1 LLRQLNGARLYGYQ
15 WINRSK
21 KWTLSIYTIGC
32 KLDPNYYLCDEV
44 KRMKSE
50 WVSEWVKKSI
60 YLIYSQRKY
69 LTRQLKRLYV
79 EARFEPG
86 QWKVHCTIFFSS
98 LSSLLNFIFLKLN
111 EMKKKI
117 AFNYIIFVSERL
129 FIGQVLCSR
138 LRTNEHRKS
147 MRLSKLG
154 SPLFFSITSLRCR
167 FVLIW
172 NIRNAC
178 WKRKK
183 NHRSIVYNDEDVWCI
198 LNYFL
203 WSCEEKLW
211 TEKIK
216 FLIHK
221 TKLNK
226 KNKIGRF

>member
-1 LLRQLNGARLYGYQ
+1 
-15 WINRSK
+15 
-21 KWTLSIYTIGC
+21 
-32 KLDPNYYLCDEV
+32 
-44 KRMKSE
+44 MKSE
-50 WVSEWVKKSI
+50 WVREWEKSI

-79 EARFEPG
+79 EARLLEPG
-86 QWKVHCTIFFSS
+86 QWKVHCTIF
-98 LSSLLNFIFLKLN
+98 LLLFLLFLTLYFFKTKRN
-111 EMKKKI
+111 EKKI

-172 NIRNAC
+172 NNRNAC

-203 WSCEEKLW
+203 WSCER
-211 TEKIK
+211 
-216 FLIHK
+216 K
-221 TKLNK
+221 TVN
-226 KNKIGRF
+226 